1 MGMTIQSAVE
11 VLSSA
16 AEGMSGDVR
25 AKLMTELRRSP
36 QSVGDLAKAIGAN
49 QPLVSH
55 HLSLMEMAGVAVKQ
69 RDGRSVVYALNAS
82 CFTKV
87 AEAAAV
93 LAEAKPLPE
102 IKAKVIVEKPA
113 EKPAADKP
121 KSKGKNK
128 GKAKTETKVEA
139 PKVEAI
145 ADTPAVA
152 ETPAEAPVAETPAA
166 DAAPVA
172 AEPEPAVA

>member
-1 MGMTIQSAVE
+1 MGMTIKDAVE
-11 VLSSA
+11 TLSSA
-16 AEGMSGDVR
+16 ADGMSGDVR

-113 EKPAADKP
+113 EKPAVDKP
-121 KSKGKNK
+121 KSKGKAK
-128 GKAKTETKVEA
+128 GKAKTETKVE
-139 PKVEAI
+139 VI

-152 ETPAEAPVAETPAA
+152 EAPVAEAPVAETP
-166 DAAPVA
+166 VA
-172 AEPEPAVA
+172 VAEPEPAIA